1 MPDIVKLSCDKF
13 RTRDD
18 IIALVEKGD
27 APPVIQGI
35 PMETDQNNSL
45 ASPSAEVMIFNT
57 TV

>member
-1 MPDIVKLSCDKF
+1 MPYIVKLSCDKF

-35 PMETDQNNSL
+35 ETDQNNSL
-45 ASPSAEVMIFNT
+45 ASPLAEVMIFNT